1 MGNSPSR
8 GYSEFVSSD
17 NHQHRR
23 GRSSHR
29 RRRSA
34 SHGIPPPAPSPPP
47 AYQEYPV
54 PRSPP
59 RTTRTTPGGY
69 TYTTRG
75 LSPIREQRRPS
86 PIRRATS
93 PWRDPLR
100 REPRRVYVTRPHDDP
115 MFFMSGA
122 RGPSN
127 SPPPARR
134 AGAGAGAT
142 SPPRRRVYV
151 DDDPWEGPSSRAGGP
166 GPSTYYDRPD
176 TNGFRPRRDAFDT
189 GFGLGSGSG
198 PSYTRSGGGGG
209 GGGLYDR
216 PRRTF
221 FSSSPSYSAG
231 PSNRYRDQQ
240 YPGSGYGYR
249 PDRGSWYA
257 HGSHVLLHHFPPF
270 LARESEYGLHD

>member
-1 MGNSPSR
+1 MGNTPSR

-29 RRRSA
+29 RRRSG

-86 PIRRATS
+86 PIRRTTS
-93 PWRDPLR
+93 PWGDPLR

-122 RGPSN
+122 RGALQLSTTSKTSWSRSRSHKPS
-127 SPPPARR
+127 S
-134 AGAGAGAT
+134 T
-142 SPPRRRVYV
+142 KSLCRRRPVGR
-151 DDDPWEGPSSRAGGP
+151 PIIPAGGP

-198 PSYTRSGGGGG
+198 PSYTRSGGGA
-209 GGGLYDR
+209 GGLYDR

-249 PDRGSWYA
+249 PDRGSW
-257 HGSHVLLHHFPPF
+257 
-270 LARESEYGLHD
+270 R

>member
-29 RRRSA
+29 RRRSG

-59 RTTRTTPGGY
+59 RSTRTTPGGY

-86 PIRRATS
+86 PIRRTTS

-134 AGAGAGAT
+134 AGAAAGAT

-166 GPSTYYDRPD
+166 RPSTYYDRPD

-209 GGGLYDR
+209 AGGLYDR
-216 PRRTF
+216 PRPLGRVIGTETSNIPAQGTGTDRTVDLGTLTF
-221 FSSSPSYSAG
+221 LMFSCIIP
-231 PSNRYRDQQ
+231 
-240 YPGSGYGYR
+240 
-249 PDRGSWYA
+249 
-257 HGSHVLLHHFPPF
+257 PPF
-270 LARESEYGLHD
+270 LRANPSMDYKLIHCLT